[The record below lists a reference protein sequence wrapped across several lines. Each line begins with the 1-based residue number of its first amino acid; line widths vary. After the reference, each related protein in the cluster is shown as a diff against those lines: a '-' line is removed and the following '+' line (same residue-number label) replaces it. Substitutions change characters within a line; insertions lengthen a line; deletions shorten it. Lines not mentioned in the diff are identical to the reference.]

1 MHQPAFVR
9 AEIIL
14 DTHRLAEGVRREWE
28 SLRPEDTVYLLAVQ
42 PSEDRNSLTN
52 GHSQGISPQTSG
64 LRHLRSAE
72 IVQLL
77 DDSGRPIREL
87 PRDQVNG
94 HASRQC
100 LRRMLVN
107 LDATQFKLDT
117 ERKEQGQKDIYE
129 SMNLIVR
136 RRGRENNYGKILKT
150 IQGLA
155 TSDVPIPSWLQ
166 DVFLGYGDP
175 AGATYTQLPNR
186 LERVDFR
193 DTFLDW
199 KHLVDSLPGKVS
211 PQEFLTV
218 IKFFLTIILDNRDC
232 RGGRYCGRS
241 PTSLH
246 PRNAYNP
253 SSARV
258 KAVEKAPARGCRT

>member
-1 MHQPAFVR
+1 MDQPAFVR
-9 AEIIL
+9 AEILL
-14 DTHRLAEGVRREWE
+14 DTHRLAESVRREWE

-42 PSEDRNSLTN
+42 PLEDRNLLTN
-52 GHSQGISPQTSG
+52 GHSHGIGPQNSG
-64 LRHLRSAE
+64 LRHLRTAD

-77 DDSGRPIREL
+77 DDSGRSIREM
-87 PRDQVNG
+87 PREQVNG
-94 HASRQC
+94 YAPRQR

-107 LDATQFKLDT
+107 IDATQFKLDT
-117 ERKEQGQKDIYE
+117 ERKEQGQKNVYE

-136 RRGRENNYGKILKT
+136 RRGRENNYSRILKT
-150 IQGLA
+150 IQDLA
-155 TSDVPIPSWLQ
+155 TSDVPMPPWLQ

-199 KHLVDSLPGKVS
+199 QHLVDSLPGKVS
-211 PQEFLTV
+211 PPRGLPVIKSFLTM
-218 IKFFLTIILDNRDC
+218 ILDD
-232 RGGRYCGRS
+232 RGGRGGKYYGRS

-246 PRNAYNP
+246 SRNECSP
-253 SSARV
+253 SSARN
-258 KAVEKAPARGCRT
+258 KAVQKAPARGC